1 MEGVLH
7 PSLSLT
13 AHLVTFTGPTLK
25 SQALKDFPKER
36 AEDEC
41 MSSYL
46 PVNRIVRALPEI
58 DHSQCIQVSFKLQWQ
73 NRDCGRS
80 CDR

>member
-25 SQALKDFPKER
+25 SHALKDFPKER

-46 PVNRIVRALPEI
+46 PVNKIVS
-58 DHSQCIQVSFKLQWQ
+58 HSQRFQVSFKLQWQ